1 MLYGITVI
9 FAALFLGEALSVLL
23 RLPLPGAVLGML
35 LLTVFAVLRGGFDRR
50 VAHVAN
56 HLLRYLALLFIPA
69 GVGLMTLGD
78 KIGQQGMALLL
89 TMVFSTMVTMGVTA
103 AVLQF
108 LLRRHHRKHSAK
120 DDAA

>member
-1 MLYGITVI
+1 M
-9 FAALFLGEALSVLL
+9 
-23 RLPLPGAVLGML
+23 
-35 LLTVFAVLRGGFDRR
+35 
-50 VAHVAN
+50 AHVAN
-56 HLLRYLALLFIPA
+56 HFLRYLALLFIPA

-108 LLRRHHRKHSAK
+108 LLRRHHRKQAAK